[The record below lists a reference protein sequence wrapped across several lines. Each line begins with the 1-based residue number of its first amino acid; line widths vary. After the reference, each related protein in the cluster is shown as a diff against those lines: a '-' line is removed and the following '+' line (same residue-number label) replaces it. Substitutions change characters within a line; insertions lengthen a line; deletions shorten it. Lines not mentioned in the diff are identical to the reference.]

1 MYHRLQAY
9 ISFHCF
15 LGLITHHNQPVS
27 WTSVSW
33 SGHCPVEL
41 GPQSGG
47 GQVPP
52 QAVVP
57 SPKSYDSFQHS
68 LKNYHSKITDIL
80 ILYSCDRIRYLFKQY
95 TSFIYRFYH
104 IIITFHIFDDNLIV
118 KVIFLLSILYVYHD
132 IYILGIYILGILPLD
147 NSYSAWAM
155 WTIASFL
162 TTLLAQLNKSS
173 ASSGWN
179 LLQDI
184 KIMMH
189 KLIDCRKNKYS

>member
-52 QAVVP
+52 QAVAP

-104 IIITFHIFDDNLIV
+104 IIITFHISDDNLIV
-118 KVIFLLSILYVYHD
+118 KVIFLFNIYLVRILWHLHTRYLTFRQLVLSVSNVNNREFSH
-132 IYILGIYILGILPLD
+132 
-147 NSYSAWAM
+147 NSSC
-155 WTIASFL
+155 TVKQIISFIWL
-162 TTLLAQLNKSS
+162 KLA
-173 ASSGWN
+173 A
-179 LLQDI
+179 
-184 KIMMH
+184 
-189 KLIDCRKNKYS
+189 RYY

>member
-27 WTSVSW
+27 WTSVSL
-33 SGHCPVEL
+33 SGHCLVEL
-41 GPQSGG
+41 VPQSGG
-47 GQVPP
+47 GLVLP
-52 QAVVP
+52 QAVAL

-68 LKNYHSKITDIL
+68 LKNYHSKITEIL

-104 IIITFHIFDDNLIV
+104 IIITFHISDDNLIV
-118 KVIFLLSILYVYHD
+118 KVILLLSILYVYHD
-132 IYILGIYILGILPLD
+132 IYILGILPLD

-184 KIMMH
+184 IKILMH